1 MKITDWQTDVH
12 KTARE
17 HGWWDR
23 PRSTGEVLMLMVT
36 ELAEAME
43 AYRVGNPPSEKIPP
57 FTQLEEELAD
67 CLIRMLDFAAA
78 EELDIEGA
86 LAAKAAY
93 NANRPYRHGNKL
105 A

>member
-1 MKITDWQTDVH
+1 MNISDWQRDVH
-12 KTARE
+12 ETARE

-23 PRSTGEVLMLMVT
+23 SRSTGEVLMLMVT

-43 AYRVGNPPSEKIPP
+43 AYRIGNPPSEKIPR
-57 FTQLEEELAD
+57 FTQIEEELAD

-78 EELDIEGA
+78 EGLDLEGA

-93 NANRPYRHGNKL
+93 NASRPYRHGDKL